1 VIVARSPGGSKPFL
15 PQQEMPVTL
24 EPEAQ
29 RSSGATPAVKFQEQA
44 DAARVPAAQSRPTRI
59 RERFVV
65 LATPRTGSS
74 SLVELL
80 NAHPQLTCMGEL
92 FNPKGT
98 VLRELGMRNKKVLTE
113 AGQTPLEFLNRIMSQ
128 HESDEKCKPYFGFKM
143 MLHHDPR
150 MIDYV
155 IDDDRW
161 TPVVL
166 ERRNLMGQ
174 WTSMALAKKTG
185 RWDVGAKGKSN
196 NRMPHVTGDEDDDD
210 DDDYDDDS
218 DSESGEAVRKV
229 TFDAWKFEQ
238 YSFRMRARYAS
249 IYHRLRHRRYFRLIT
264 EEMDSCHAKLL
275 EFLGV
280 DPTVALPQ
288 PRPRQNATSMRDR
301 IANFDAFEKYA
312 KKHAADA
319 GG

>member
-1 VIVARSPGGSKPFL
+1 VS
-15 PQQEMPVTL
+15 L
-24 EPEAQ
+24 ESVAQ
-29 RSSGATPAVKFQEQA
+29 RPTGASPAGQLHDQP
-44 DAARVPAAQSRPTRI
+44 DAPRAPATQSKTQRI

-74 SLVELL
+74 SLVELM
-80 NAHPQLTCMGEL
+80 NAHPQLACMGEL

-98 VLRELGMRNKKVLTE
+98 VLRDMGMRNKKVLTE
-113 AGQTPLEFLNRIMSQ
+113 AGQTPLEFLNRVMSQ
-128 HESDEKCKPYFGFKM
+128 LEADESCKPYFGFKM

-150 MIDYV
+150 VIDYV
-155 IDDDRW
+155 IDDDHW
-161 TPVVL
+161 TPIVL

-196 NRMPHVTGDEDDDD
+196 NRMPHVTGDEDDDE
-210 DDDYDDDS
+210 DDYDEDDS
-218 DSESGEAVRKV
+218 ADADSGEVARKV

-264 EEMDSCHAKLL
+264 EEMDTCHAKLL

-280 DPTVALPQ
+280 DPTIALPE
-288 PRPRQNATSMRDR
+288 PRPRQNSSSMRDR
-301 IANFDAFEKYA
+301 IANYDAFEKYA
-312 KKHAADA
+312 KKHAMDGA
-319 GG
+319 